1 MINQFYSIFNT
12 MKKLIFTLVVFVM
25 TFPSVKAQ
33 PLRDINYS
41 YLYDPS
47 HAFRFEIKPVRL
59 SSSWKVL
66 FELTATTGSAKVSD
80 FQIAWEVR
88 DALFDKDGIP
98 VPLEDVEVRQ
108 IGEKIVGHVTLPLKD
123 KHQIIVGVVSLGEEK
138 KRWMYYKILDVNYPV
153 NGFINQDDLPL
164 VNKYTSREAT
174 YTLNK
179 DTTQIVSFY
188 KRPFPP
194 ATPLFSTSAS
204 TVSSLLTVDS
214 VYTLHGEQISLSADG
229 LYLIQTDTTAP
240 MGTVIRKQSDYPK
253 YSRLEN
259 LSQPLIYICNAQEYD
274 RIRLANNNKSTF
286 DRVILGITGDQERA
300 RILIRNYFKRIEL
313 ANEFFTSYKEG
324 WKTDRGMVYIIFGM
338 PDEVYK
344 FDKREVWNYKNA
356 NYKLSIDFVRSPTIF
371 DPDNYVAIRSKK
383 YEETLYKVID
393 MWRNARF

>member
-1 MINQFYSIFNT
+1 
-12 MKKLIFTLVVFVM
+12 
-25 TFPSVKAQ
+25 
-33 PLRDINYS
+33 
-41 YLYDPS
+41 
-47 HAFRFEIKPVRL
+47 
-59 SSSWKVL
+59 
-66 FELTATTGSAKVSD
+66 
-80 FQIAWEVR
+80 
-88 DALFDKDGIP
+88 
-98 VPLEDVEVRQ
+98 
-108 IGEKIVGHVTLPLKD
+108 
-123 KHQIIVGVVSLGEEK
+123 VVSLGEEK